1 VCNVSVKY
9 FKTPF
14 LFDARD
20 QLFCFE
26 PIIQIVAILS
36 LTCFIQ
42 PAGQRLHLWGF
53 VYLGDLI
60 LSLSRPKLCV
70 LCVTLCTEPLGDVSA
85 LLRRLRRPE

>member
-1 VCNVSVKY
+1 MHPPCYRNTEGKHRCAMFQSSIS
-9 FKTPF
+9 KTPF

-42 PAGQRLHLWGF
+42 PAGQRLHL
-53 VYLGDLI
+53 
-60 LSLSRPKLCV
+60 
-70 LCVTLCTEPLGDVSA
+70 
-85 LLRRLRRPE
+85 